1 MKETYKVVYER
12 LLWFPHNAIAHPLMV
27 FLPEAWGMWIHNM
40 TIPTT
45 SKLKENKFIPS
56 NKKNIRTYK

>member
-45 SKLKENKFIPS
+45 NKLKENKLG
-56 NKKNIRTYK
+56 